1 MDLFS
6 CIALIVF
13 GLLIL
18 VGYFILVKKDMF
30 PKFDV
35 SKPFSAGKLMGII
48 FNLFAIVLGSGPI
61 IAGIICL
68 FLL

>member
-18 VGYFILVKKDMF
+18 IGYFILVKKNMF
-30 PKFDV
+30 PKIDV

-48 FNLFAIVLGSGPI
+48 FNLFAILLGSGPI